1 MAAKPKVVEE
11 VFSVP
16 SLEEVD
22 ADYRALVE
30 RRAKVANELAANARE
45 QQSLRADLDRNR
57 KGPSLRSA
65 VGELVGDV
73 IELDERPK
81 QLAELRKRAHDL
93 EEAEA
98 ILRKRISDRKGAA
111 SIAVCNAVKAEFGA
125 RVKALAQ
132 ALEVA
137 HAARLHF
144 EDLLLNLEAN
154 DVSGWTRL
162 GVVRQ
167 PWMGDIHD
175 GHIQRFMREAKEAGY
190 L

>member
-1 MAAKPKVVEE
+1 MAAKPKIVEE
-11 VFSVP
+11 SFRVP

-22 ADYRALVE
+22 PDYRALVE
-30 RRAKVANELAANARE
+30 RRAKVANELAANARD
-45 QQSLRADLDRNR
+45 QQSLRSDLEKNR

-73 IELDERPK
+73 IEIDERPK

-98 ILRKRISDRKGAA
+98 ILSKRIADRKGAA
-111 SIAVCNAVKAEFGA
+111 SIAVCNAVKIEFGT

-137 HAARLHF
+137 HAARRHF
-144 EDLLLNLEAN
+144 EDLLLELEAN
-154 DVSGWTRL
+154 DVAWTRL

-167 PWMGDIHD
+167 PWMGDIRD
-175 GHIQRFMREAKEAGY
+175 GHIQRFIREAKEHGY